1 MHVIPLAWPW
11 GEHVFRLRLPTIAPF
26 PQPFLAAVQK
36 GSADRLALPV
46 NQVTSDPLVSL
57 AHDSVS
63 TKRPASADVM
73 MV

>member
-1 MHVIPLAWPW
+1 MRVCPLARPRE
-11 GEHVFRLRLPTIAPF
+11 EHVFRLRLPTIAPF
-26 PQPFLAAVQK
+26 LQPSLAAVQK

-63 TKRPASADVM
+63 TKRPALDDVT